1 MSRLLAPV
9 LVLVVALPAVVGANR
24 SLQIPHDTL
33 AAARDLYVTAAYD
46 EALAMLDR
54 MRPPADTRTPEARTI
69 EQYRAFCLFALG
81 RTAEAEKAVERAVTI
96 DPTWELEDKEAPPRL
111 QTFFAGVRSKVVADV
126 LRKRLDAAKALHTDK
141 KYEAA
146 AEAFTSVLTLLD
158 DPAIVRVATRD
169 LADLRTVATGF
180 RDLAVAARD
189 QELKAQAQ
197 EQAAAE
203 REKEIKRAAAA
214 AAAAPPP
221 AAPPAPN
228 STSVV
233 AGRPASGSSSSQQVV
248 PPIALIQNVPRPTD
262 VTIPAGTRAIIVIDV
277 LIDEFGRVERTS
289 IRQSV
294 NRAYEQQLLAAIR
307 NWRYTP
313 ATQAGKVVKYVKTL
327 EIELTPR

>member
-1 MSRLLAPV
+1 MIRLLAAA
-9 LVLVVALPAVVGANR
+9 LVVMAVPAGLGAHR
-24 SLQIPHDTL
+24 GLQVAQDTL
-33 AAARDLYVTAAYD
+33 AAAQDLYVTAGYD

-54 MRPPADTRTPEARTI
+54 LRPPADARTPDARTI

-81 RTAEAEKAVERAVTI
+81 RTAEAERAVERAVTI

-111 QTFFAGVRSKVVADV
+111 LTFFAGVRSKVLADV
-126 LRKRLDAAKALHTDK
+126 VRKRLDAARALHTEK

-146 AEAFTSVLTLLD
+146 AEAFTSVLTLID
-158 DPAIVRVATRD
+158 HPSIARVASRD
-169 LADLRTVATGF
+169 LADVKTVATGF
-180 RDLAVAARD
+180 RDLALAAQD

-197 EQAAAE
+197 DKAAAE
-203 REKEIKRAAAA
+203 REKELARMT
-214 AAAAPPP
+214 AAAAPPASPPPGTPSITAGKP
-221 AAPPAPN
+221 ASS
-228 STSVV
+228 STSTE
-233 AGRPASGSSSSQQVV
+233 RVV

-262 VTIPAGTRAIIVIDV
+262 VTIQPGTRAIIIIDV

-294 NRAYEQQLLAAIR
+294 NRIYEQQLLAAIR

-313 ATQAGKVVKYVKTL
+313 ATQGGKVVRYVKTL

>member
-9 LVLVVALPAVVGANR
+9 LVLVLALPAVVGANNR
-24 SLQIPHDTL
+24 SRQITHDTL
-33 AAARDLYVTAAYD
+33 AAARELYVTAGYD
-46 EALAMLDR
+46 DALAMLDR
-54 MRPPADTRTPEARTI
+54 MRPPADARTPEARTI

-81 RTAEAEKAVERAVTI
+81 RTAEAEQAVERAVAI

-158 DPAIVRVATRD
+158 HPSIARVASRD
-169 LADLRTVATGF
+169 LNDLRTVATGF

-203 REKEIKRAAAA
+203 REKEIKRAEEA
-214 AAAAPPP
+214 AAAAPP
-221 AAPPAPN
+221 ATPPAPGP
-228 STSVV
+228 TSVV
-233 AGRPASGSSSSQQVV
+233 AGRPASASSSEQVV

-262 VTIPAGTRAIIVIDV
+262 VTIPTGTRAIIVVDV

-294 NRAYEQQLLAAIR
+294 NRVYEQQLLAAIR